1 MEFYA
6 IMKLYISKTVNELH
20 QNTEGEMKRK
30 IVAVALCSLMSA
42 YACCG
47 CNPAGNESK
56 NQQTSSTQESN
67 DTANGIPEDVR
78 AKLQAVLDAPP
89 VPVPEEG
96 WTDETLLDV
105 IYING
110 EKLQVP
116 FSLESLGEGFDYLT
130 DDDSFL
136 HKNDGT
142 YAGITYYGIPC
153 GICSTPI
160 TSSVESFRQD
170 TLNMITFDD
179 LMNEEPIE
187 LYPIS
192 VNGVTYG
199 TSYDDMVS
207 RLGVTDEERVE
218 DPNTS
223 ETSFQVV
230 EYTES
235 YRILIYGSKAKVR
248 SITLNVLSK

>member
-1 MEFYA
+1 
-6 IMKLYISKTVNELH
+6 
-20 QNTEGEMKRK
+20 MKRK
-30 IVAVALCSLMSA
+30 MIALALCSLMSA

-56 NQQTSSTQESN
+56 NQQTSSAQTS
-67 DTANGIPEDVR
+67 DAATAGIPEDVR

-136 HKNDGT
+136 HKKDGT

-170 TLNMITFDD
+170 TLNMITFDA

-187 LYPIS
+187 MLPIS
-192 VNGVTYG
+192 INGVTYG
-199 TSYDDMVS
+199 TSYNDMVS
-207 RLGVTDEERVE
+207 RLGLTVKEGMD

-223 ETSFQVV
+223 GTAFTVFG
-230 EYTES
+230 YTES
-235 YRILIYGSKAKVR
+235 YRIMISGSKAEVR